1 MAAFQHLL
9 QRLGFVKLGR
19 FGLELTPDGR
29 ILSTRPAVLDDGAGG
44 RIVGWEDR
52 DLAAV
57 ELPSWQPAQNPALR
71 APAQR
76 FIALP
81 APPPAPARARPAAI
95 PPAIP
100 AVSHA
105 RSVVAPASAAVI
117 PAAVAGEPVVD
128 EDDWEWT
135 IALARA
141 RAEDAPAVP
150 PPAAAKTLPMAAVTA
165 TPVAAKEPA
174 ASAEW
179 PATQPIG
186 PIDDDDYAAVPTRP
200 AIAIPRIAQPRTAAV
215 MPVASAPITLIPFAN
230 APSTVIPVPA
240 LPTMRSTA
248 NASPL
253 APVVRTIP
261 AQQASGPRRFPKGT
275 GPQGPATTTRV
286 MTAMSGDTT
295 SSAAI
300 GEHTRLGVTPAS
312 ASSVGDQTQV
322 GLALP
327 PAARTVALPSITRR
341 SSR

>member
-1 MAAFQHLL
+1 MAAFEHLL
-9 QRLGFVKLGR
+9 RRLGFVKLDR

-29 ILSTRPAVLDDGAGG
+29 ILTTRPAVLDDGAGG

-52 DLAAV
+52 DLAAA
-57 ELPSWQPAQNPALR
+57 ELPSWQPVQNLARR

-76 FIALP
+76 FIAP
-81 APPPAPARARPAAI
+81 SAPPSAPVRTRTIAI

-100 AVSHA
+100 AASKAKPIAV
-105 RSVVAPASAAVI
+105 PPSAAVI
-117 PAAVAGEPVVD
+117 PTVVAGEPVVD

-141 RAEDAPAVP
+141 RAEDPPADEPVAP
-150 PPAAAKTLPMAAVTA
+150 PPAASKTLPMASVTA
-165 TPVAAKEPA
+165 KALEPA

-186 PIDDDDYAAVPTRP
+186 AIDYEDYAAVPTRP
-200 AIAIPRIAQPRTAAV
+200 AIAIPRIAPPRPAAV
-215 MPVASAPITLIPFAN
+215 MPVARTASTTT
-230 APSTVIPVPA
+230 PSTVIPVPA

-248 NASPL
+248 NATPL

-261 AQQASGPRRFPKGT
+261 AQRRFPKGT
-275 GPQGPATTTRV
+275 GPHDPAQ
-286 MTAMSGDTT
+286 TT
-295 SSAAI
+295 SAN

-312 ASSVGDQTQV
+312 ASPVGDPTQV

-327 PAARTVALPSITRR
+327 PAARTVALPSIKRR
-341 SSR
+341 MSSR